1 MFSIGFLAL
10 SIFPPYQG
18 RNLDDEEYAAVS
30 DSMMELQVVL
40 PEPAEYKDDVPL
52 PMLSGPGQPST
63 PAQPTR
69 TDADALRVDDWDKL
83 NTMVGAA

>member
-1 MFSIGFLAL
+1 MISFLKEDLFSIGSVAL

-18 RNLDDEEYAAVS
+18 RNLDDEQYDAVS

-40 PEPAEYKDDVPL
+40 PEPSEYKDDMLL

-69 TDADALRVDDWDKL
+69 TDADALRVDD
-83 NTMVGAA
+83 

>member
-1 MFSIGFLAL
+1 MAL

-18 RNLDDEEYAAVS
+18 RNLDDEQYEAVS

-52 PMLSGPGQPST
+52 PMLPGPGQPST